1 MKVAD
6 FKNMIWDYSRKINE
20 NSNKAFSPF
29 CEKYGLTLLQVRI
42 LMEIHQYDSHTIGSL
57 AEGIN
62 VAGANIS
69 AMCKKLE
76 NMGLLERVRDKNDER
91 VVKVALNE
99 KGRNLV
105 LEIDE
110 TLNKIISEQMDDKI
124 EETFDDIIRGLKKF
138 NDLLLKIIS
147 VNKKRTNM

>member
-1 MKVAD
+1 MKVKE

-42 LMEIHQYDSHTIGSL
+42 LMELDQYESHTIGSL
-57 AEGIN
+57 ADCIN

-76 NMGLLERVRDKNDER
+76 SKDLLTRVRDKDDER
-91 VVKVALNE
+91 VVKVTLTE
-99 KGRNLV
+99 KGNYLV
-105 LEIDE
+105 GEINE
-110 TLNKIISEQMDDKI
+110 TLNKVISEQIEDNNI
-124 EETFDDIIRGLKKF
+124 EETFDEIINGLEKF

-147 VNKKRTNM
+147 AEK